1 MPLVNPLVDLTKTIS
16 LRVLFF
22 ACHSPFGDADDDGDV
37 DSADFGLF
45 QLCFTGSDME
55 STAPGCACF
64 TVPNWNGVS
73 YTAADSD
80 VDMDDYAEFVK
91 CMTGPGVPYARR
103 APGLRGV
110 GRGAV

>member
-1 MPLVNPLVDLTKTIS
+1 
-16 LRVLFF
+16 
-22 ACHSPFGDADDDGDV
+22 
-37 DSADFGLF
+37 
-45 QLCFTGSDME
+45 ME

-91 CMTGPGVPYARR
+91 CMTGPGVPYVKAEH
-103 APGLRGV
+103 PDCEGW
-110 GRGAV
+110 